1 MANLD
6 TQHLDHNLDVARRQ
20 ARQSGYLQRA
30 QLMLVAAGIAAFG
43 IVAVA
48 ATMMTTLL

>member
-1 MANLD
+1 MAYGD
-6 TQHLDHNLDVARRQ
+6 TYEIKAARRK
-20 ARQSGYLQRA
+20 ARLTGHVQNA

-48 ATMMTTLL
+48 AAMLTTVL

>member
-6 TQHLDHNLDVARRQ
+6 THDRHDMQDVRRMARH
-20 ARQSGYLQRA
+20 SGHVQRA
-30 QLMLVAAGIAAFG
+30 QSMLVAAGIAAFG

-48 ATMMTTLL
+48 AAMMTTLF